1 MKSRSIAGLSGLA
14 AAACVADGA
23 GEPPDAVVAD
33 PVVAAAVSAAGVPL
47 VAGLASVRVDAERAA
62 LVAAT
67 AGGVTAGASG
77 SGARVSGAGA
87 AAGVATEAGAGLK
100 GTGFSGSRD
109 ADGLMGVGSR
119 ETGVAAVAG
128 VFVGLADEEEEG
140 LEMGRGALAEGFEPA
155 GTRAG
160 AAADGPCAL
169 GALAG
174 RTERDANEDGGESED
189 DRVPELLAP
198 ELGAPELTALELG
211 AAVAAEVLPGIAAPV
226 GAVLLS
232 DAAGVDAEA
241 AALD

>member
-14 AAACVADGA
+14 AAVCAAVGA
-23 GEPPDAVVAD
+23 GEPDVA
-33 PVVAAAVSAAGVPL
+33 VAAAVSAAAVLL
-47 VAGLASVRVDAERAA
+47 VAGLASVRVDADRAA

-77 SGARVSGAGA
+77 SGARVNGAGA
-87 AAGVATEAGAGLK
+87 AAAEVGVAAADVAAATGAGLK
-100 GTGFSGSRD
+100 GTGFSGSRG

-155 GTRAG
+155 GTRA
-160 AAADGPCAL
+160 AAAAEGPCAL

-174 RTERDANEDGGESED
+174 RTERDANEDGGESGED
-189 DRVPELLAP
+189 RAP
-198 ELGAPELTALELG
+198 ELIALELG

-226 GAVLLS
+226 GTVLLF